1 MSTTATM
8 TFKIGTIERR
18 FSNSKGTGTW
28 KTGQKIFIR
37 NDIHKYIMCWDHDDY
52 SKEFKEDDV
61 IITQNLMS
69 KEKDGIK
76 FYTAGKNA
84 HLELYQA
91 DEIITHRDHLE
102 DPIPDDPPITSKK
115 DNITPKDYP
124 VKIYQVKVT
133 RARNYNSVS
142 FGVEF
147 SGTLDEAKEEF
158 DILKEV
164 ALKALNEIL

>member
-8 TFKIGTIERR
+8 TFKIGIIERR

-52 SKEFKEDDV
+52 SKEFKENDA
-61 IITQNLMS
+61 IITQNLLS
-69 KEKDGIK
+69 KEKDNIK

-91 DEIITHRDHLE
+91 EDDIAIT
-102 DPIPDDPPITSKK
+102 DPDVMREVRKQVKK
-115 DNITPKDYP
+115 ADNITPKADYP
-124 VKIYQVKVT
+124 VKVYQVKVT

-147 SGTLDEAKEEF
+147 SGTLDEAKAEF